1 MQITLVIF
9 SLSSGGA
16 ERVMSIL
23 ANYWAERGEDVSLI
37 TIDSKENDFYKL
49 DSRITRIALDLKQD
63 SSTLWAGIK
72 NNIVRVKQLRTTIK
86 KTRPEVV
93 ISFMDK
99 MSVVTLVATRW
110 LPFPVIVSEHI
121 DPRQMPPGGI
131 WNLLRRWTYS
141 WADAVVVLTKEL
153 REVLS
158 EFVAENRLHVIPNPA
173 LPVKKNTDQTPPF
186 ELPSPFVVAMGRLS
200 PQKGFEFLLE
210 AFAGCQ
216 HEEWSLV
223 ILGEGSER
231 ERLESLSSQLGISS
245 RVYLPGRVNEPSIV
259 MHRADLFVLSSR
271 FEGFP
276 MVILEA
282 MSCGLPVISFDC
294 PTGPNEIINDGVD
307 GVLVPAKDVDA
318 LAEAMRK
325 LMDNESERKRIAQN
339 APKVVERFSLENVMK
354 KWDSLM
360 NDVIS

>member
-1 MQITLVIF
+1 MRITLVIF
-9 SLSSGGA
+9 SLQNGGA

-23 ANYWAERGEDVSLI
+23 ANFWASRGEDISLI

-49 DSRITRIALDLKQD
+49 DLRITRIALDLKQD
-63 SSTLWAGIK
+63 SSTLWAGVK
-72 NNIVRVKQLRTTIK
+72 NNLARVKQLRTEIK
-86 KTRPEVV
+86 RSRPEVV

-110 LPFPVIVSEHI
+110 LSFPVIVSEHI
-121 DPRQMPPGGI
+121 DPRQMPPGGV
-131 WNLLRRWTYS
+131 WNSLRRWTYS

-173 LPVKKNTDQTPPF
+173 LPVKQNVDQTPPF
-186 ELPSPFVVAMGRLS
+186 ELPSPFVVAMGRLQ

-210 AFAGCQ
+210 AFADCK
-216 HEEWSLV
+216 HEDWSLV
-223 ILGEGSER
+223 IMGEGPER

-245 RVYLPGRVNEPSIV
+245 RVYLPGRVNKPSTV
-259 MHRADLFVLSSR
+259 MRGADLFVLSSR

-294 PTGPNEIINDGVD
+294 PTGPNEIIHDGVD
-307 GVLVPAKDVDA
+307 GVLVPAQDVEA
-318 LAEAMRK
+318 LATAMRK
-325 LMDNESERKRIAQN
+325 LMNNESERKRIAQN
-339 APKVVERFSLENVMK
+339 APKVVKTFSLENVMK
-354 KWDSLM
+354 KWDRLL